1 VNKLYRRPSMADN
14 TIQIEVELKGE
25 RDVTK
30 QLDSLKSGAKDVG
43 EGFKGV
49 TKIMDKSS
57 AQIGEG
63 LSTMSDAV
71 GSSVEA
77 VKSLKGAVGAL
88 GQGGVTSFMS
98 LAGPI
103 GLVTTAVAGLYE
115 GFRQLSGAAKEAEDR
130 QEAMAAASA
139 DLTSKLEALAEGG
152 VIPTTSAL
160 LQFTKVTLQSQVAKE
175 LLQKQVEKSRP
186 QMEAY
191 TESLD
196 AVGKAQDEL
205 NKLEAQSGKTSKETL
220 AARRRL
226 NTAEA
231 ERIKAQGAL
240 NQRLKALQGPLQQNL
255 DLIAKA
261 AEQEKKLEENTTDN
275 LKAKVKENAE
285 RLKTLQIAQEELTTR
300 DDLVLA
306 YAKESISLDASEV
319 AMKAE
324 EMSRADLIKTIDEQT
339 DAIYKLNQADVI
351 RRASSAKAS
360 RQFAEADKKASE
372 AERKRL
378 QEMSKARARAA
389 QAEQT
394 RQTLLQSQ
402 LNQLNIKL
410 TKEGD
415 DELLALARERYE
427 VGLQLA
433 KDDAMKRAIIQKQ
446 YQLEVDTIM
455 DQAEAKEFAR
465 MERLDAERDRERQR
479 QRDQLQKDA
488 DDLVAQQK
496 LMVSSFEE
504 FTKAITKTTTS
515 ELQSAAMTLGSIID
529 EYGQGFAKAGAEAIM
544 FGDVAGKSF
553 KEATGELLKS
563 LAVEATVKALM
574 KGAEA
579 LAMAFIDPALAGN
592 LAASA
597 AAYGAAAAAARAGAG
612 ALGVGGGG
620 GGGGT
625 TASPSGAP
633 QVASAPQREQAE
645 TQSTVVNI
653 NFGGAVIYD
662 TQEAAR
668 RAMVNDIVQTYNRN
682 PRGMARFAQ
691 RMR

>member
-1 VNKLYRRPSMADN
+1 MADN

-579 LAMAFIDPALAGN
+579 LAMAFINPALAGN

-682 PRGMARFAQ
+682 PRGMARFNQQ

>member
-579 LAMAFIDPALAGN
+579 LAMAFINPALAGN

>member
-465 MERLDAERDRERQR
+465 MERMDAERQRSLERQAEAR
-479 QRDQLQKDA
+479 RKALEAEITAQKELLDMVGA
-488 DDLVAQQK
+488 TIEHYGEGLAEAGVSALLFGEGFK
-496 LMVSSFEE
+496 KAAGEVLKGLAIESGVRALME
-504 FTKAITKTTTS
+504 
-515 ELQSAAMTLGSIID
+515 G
-529 EYGQGFAKAGAEAIM
+529 AKA
-544 FGDVAGKSF
+544 
-553 KEATGELLKS
+553 
-563 LAVEATVKALM
+563 
-574 KGAEA
+574 
-579 LAMAFIDPALAGN
+579 
-592 LAASA
+592 LAALFINP
-597 AAYGAAAAAARAGAG
+597 AAAAAHAKSAGIFTAAAVAARAGAG
-612 ALGVGGGG
+612 ALGVGGG

-645 TQSTVVNI
+645 TSSTVVNI

-682 PRGMARFAQ
+682 PRGMARFNQQ

>member
-1 VNKLYRRPSMADN
+1 MAEN

-30 QLDSLKSGAKDVG
+30 QLDNLKDGAKDVG

-71 GSSVEA
+71 GSSAEA
-77 VKSLKGAVGAL
+77 VKSLKGAVSAL
-88 GQGGVTSFMS
+88 GQGGASSFLGLVS
-98 LAGPI
+98 PI
-103 GLVTTAVAGLYE
+103 ALVTTAVAGLYE

-130 QEAMAAASA
+130 QEAMAAAA
-139 DLTSKLEALAEGG
+139 GDLTSKLEALAEGG

-160 LQFTKVTLQSQVAKE
+160 LKFTQVTLQSQVAKE

-205 NKLEAQSGKTSKETL
+205 NKLEAKGLKLSEEGL

-226 NTAEA
+226 TTAEM
-231 ERIKAQGAL
+231 ERDKAQGAL
-240 NQRLKALQGPLQQNL
+240 NKRLKALQGPLQQNL
-255 DLIAKA
+255 ELIAKA
-261 AEQEKKLEENTTDN
+261 SKQEKELEENTTDN

-285 RLKTLQIAQEELTTR
+285 RLKTLQIAEEELYNR
-300 DDLVLA
+300 DALALA
-306 YAKESISLDASEV
+306 YTKEQISLDASKV
-319 AMKAE
+319 ARRSEDMERAE
-324 EMSRADLIKTIDEQT
+324 LIKTIDEQT
-339 DAIYKLNQADVI
+339 QAIQKLNQADVI
-351 RRASSAKAS
+351 GRASSAKAR

-410 TKEGD
+410 TKEGE
-415 DELLALARERYE
+415 DELLALARERYKT
-427 VGLQLA
+427 GLELA
-433 KDDAMKRAIIQKQ
+433 KDDAMRRAVVQKQ
-446 YQLEVDTIM
+446 YQLEINTIM

-465 MERLDAERDRERQR
+465 MERMDAERERERQR
-479 QRDQLQKDA
+479 QREQQQKDA
-488 DDLVAQQK
+488 ADLIAQQE
-496 LMVSSFEE
+496 LMVSSFAE
-504 FTKAITKTTTS
+504 FTKAITKTTAS
-515 ELQSAAMTLGSIID
+515 ELQSAATTLGSIID
-529 EYGQGFAKAGAEAIM
+529 EYGQGFAQAAAEAAL

-579 LAMAFIDPALAGN
+579 LAMAFINPALAGN

-645 TQSTVVNI
+645 TSSTVVNI

>member
-1 VNKLYRRPSMADN
+1 MADN

>member
-1 VNKLYRRPSMADN
+1 VSKLYRRPNMAEN

-30 QLDSLKSGAKDVG
+30 QLDNLKDGAKDVG

-71 GSSVEA
+71 GSSAEA
-77 VKSLKGAVGAL
+77 VKSLKGAVSAL
-88 GQGGVTSFMS
+88 GQGGASSFLGLVS
-98 LAGPI
+98 PI
-103 GLVTTAVAGLYE
+103 ALVTTAVAGLYE

-160 LQFTKVTLQSQVAKE
+160 LKFTQVTLQSQIAKE

-191 TESLD
+191 TASLD

-205 NKLEAQSGKTSKETL
+205 NKLDAKGLKLSEEGL

-226 NTAEA
+226 TTAEM
-231 ERIKAQGAL
+231 ERDKAQGAL

-255 DLIAKA
+255 ELIAKA
-261 AEQEKKLEENTTDN
+261 AKQEKELEENTTDN

-285 RLKTLQIAQEELTTR
+285 RLKTLQIAEQELYSR
-300 DDLVLA
+300 DALVLA
-306 YAKESISLDASEV
+306 NAKEQISLEASNV
-319 AMKAE
+319 ARRAE
-324 EMSRADLIKTIDEQT
+324 DMERADLIKTIDQQT
-339 DAIYKLNQADVI
+339 QAILELNQVDVAG
-351 RRASSAKAS
+351 RAQAAKAR

-378 QEMSKARARAA
+378 EEMSKARARAA
-389 QAEQT
+389 QVEET

-415 DELLALARERYE
+415 EELLALARERYE

-433 KDDAMKRAIIQKQ
+433 KDDAMKRAVVQKQ
-446 YQLEVDTIM
+446 YQLEVNTIM
-455 DQAEAKEFAR
+455 DAAEEKEMA
-465 MERLDAERDRERQR
+465 RLDRLDKERMDRLKKQVADEQAL
-479 QRDQLQKDA
+479 RDKALREQQELIETLSDSIEKYGEGLAQAGVASLLFGEGFKKAAGEVLKGLAIESGVRALMMTADGLAKLFINPADA
-488 DDLVAQQK
+488 
-496 LMVSSFEE
+496 
-504 FTKAITKTTTS
+504 
-515 ELQSAAMTLGSIID
+515 AA
-529 EYGQGFAKAGAEAIM
+529 
-544 FGDVAGKSF
+544 SF
-553 KEATGELLKS
+553 KS
-563 LAVEATVKALM
+563 
-574 KGAEA
+574 
-579 LAMAFIDPALAGN
+579 AG
-592 LAASA
+592 L
-597 AAYGAAAAAARAGAG
+597 YAAAAGVARAGAG

-645 TQSTVVNI
+645 TSSTVVNI

-682 PRGMARFAQ
+682 PRGMARFNQQ

>member
-1 VNKLYRRPSMADN
+1 MAEN

-25 RDVTK
+25 KDVTK
-30 QLDSLKSGAKDVG
+30 QLDNLKSGAKDVG

-88 GQGGVTSFMS
+88 GQGGVASFMS
-98 LAGPI
+98 LASPI
-103 GLVTTAVAGLYE
+103 ALVTTAVAGLYE

-152 VIPTTSAL
+152 VVPTTTAL
-160 LQFTKVTLQSQVAKE
+160 LSFTKATLQAQVSKTLLESQITKTKDE
-175 LLQKQVEKSRP
+175 IEDYS
-186 QMEAY
+186 
-191 TESLD
+191 D
-196 AVGKAQDEL
+196 ALGDLSEVQAEY
-205 NKLEAQSGKTSKETL
+205 NKIEAQHGKLADQTL

-226 NTAEA
+226 NTAEM
-231 ERIKAQGAL
+231 ERNKAQGAL
-240 NQRLKALQGPLQQNL
+240 NERLKKMLGPMKEVYEQV
-255 DLIAKA
+255 AKA
-261 AEQEKKLEENTTDN
+261 AEQEKALEENTTDN

-324 EMSRADLIKTIDEQT
+324 EMSRADLIQTIDEQT

-427 VGLQLA
+427 TGLQLA
-433 KDDAMKRAIIQKQ
+433 KDDAIKRAIVQKQ

-515 ELQSAAMTLGSIID
+515 ELQSL
-529 EYGQGFAKAGAEAIM
+529 
-544 FGDVAGKSF
+544 
-553 KEATGELLKS
+553 S
-563 LAVEATVKALM
+563 L
-574 KGAEA
+574 
-579 LAMAFIDPALAGN
+579 IH
-592 LAASA
+592 
-597 AAYGAAAAAARAGAG
+597 
-612 ALGVGGGG
+612 
-620 GGGGT
+620 
-625 TASPSGAP
+625 
-633 QVASAPQREQAE
+633 
-645 TQSTVVNI
+645 I
-653 NFGGAVIYD
+653 
-662 TQEAAR
+662 
-668 RAMVNDIVQTYNRN
+668 
-682 PRGMARFAQ
+682 
-691 RMR
+691 

>member
-433 KDDAMKRAIIQKQ
+433 KDDAMKRAIVQKQ

-465 MERLDAERDRERQR
+465 MERMDAERQRSLERQAEAR
-479 QRDQLQKDA
+479 RKALEAEITAQKELLDMVGA
-488 DDLVAQQK
+488 TIEHYGEGLAEAGVSALLFGEGFK
-496 LMVSSFEE
+496 KAAGEVLKGLAIESGVRALME
-504 FTKAITKTTTS
+504 
-515 ELQSAAMTLGSIID
+515 G
-529 EYGQGFAKAGAEAIM
+529 AKA
-544 FGDVAGKSF
+544 
-553 KEATGELLKS
+553 
-563 LAVEATVKALM
+563 
-574 KGAEA
+574 
-579 LAMAFIDPALAGN
+579 
-592 LAASA
+592 LAALFINP
-597 AAYGAAAAAARAGAG
+597 AAAAAHAKSAGIFTAAAVAARAGAG

-645 TQSTVVNI
+645 TSI
-653 NFGGAVIYD
+653 NCGQYQLRWRCDIRHPRGGA
-662 TQEAAR
+662 
-668 RAMVNDIVQTYNRN
+668 
-682 PRGMARFAQ
+682 PRYGQ
-691 RMR
+691 RYSPNLQPQPKRDGAL

>member
-1 VNKLYRRPSMADN
+1 LTCYTITLRSYYTDSVSKPYRRPSMAEN

-25 RDVTK
+25 RNVTK
-30 QLDSLKSGAKDVG
+30 QLDNLKSGAKDVG

-71 GSSVEA
+71 GSSFEA

-88 GQGGVTSFMS
+88 GQGGVASFMS
-98 LAGPI
+98 LASPI
-103 GLVTTAVAGLYE
+103 ALVTTAVAGLYE

-191 TESLD
+191 TEALD

-205 NKLEAQSGKTSKETL
+205 NKLEAQGLKLSDEGL
-220 AARRRL
+220 VARRRL
-226 NTAEA
+226 TTAEM
-231 ERIKAQGAL
+231 ERDKAQGAL

-339 DAIYKLNQADVI
+339 DAIDKLNQADVI

-378 QEMSKARARAA
+378 
-389 QAEQT
+389 QT

-433 KDDAMKRAIIQKQ
+433 KDDAIKRAIVQKQ

-465 MERLDAERDRERQR
+465 MERMDAERQRSLERQAEAR
-479 QRDQLQKDA
+479 RKALEAEIAAQKELLDMVGATIEHYGEGLADA
-488 DDLVAQQK
+488 GVSALLFGEGFKKAAGEVLKGLAIESGVRA
-496 LMVSSFEE
+496 LME
-504 FTKAITKTTTS
+504 
-515 ELQSAAMTLGSIID
+515 G
-529 EYGQGFAKAGAEAIM
+529 AKA
-544 FGDVAGKSF
+544 
-553 KEATGELLKS
+553 
-563 LAVEATVKALM
+563 
-574 KGAEA
+574 
-579 LAMAFIDPALAGN
+579 
-592 LAASA
+592 LAALFINP
-597 AAYGAAAAAARAGAG
+597 AAAAAHAKSAGIFTAAAVAARAGAG

-645 TQSTVVNI
+645 GQSTVVNI

>member
-1 VNKLYRRPSMADN
+1 MADN

-579 LAMAFIDPALAGN
+579 LAMAFINPALAGN

>member
-1 VNKLYRRPSMADN
+1 MADN

-433 KDDAMKRAIIQKQ
+433 KDDAIKRAIVQKQ

-465 MERLDAERDRERQR
+465 MERMDAERQRSLERQAEAR
-479 QRDQLQKDA
+479 RKALEAEITAQKELLDMVGA
-488 DDLVAQQK
+488 TIEHYGEGLAEAGVSALLFGEGFK
-496 LMVSSFEE
+496 KAAGEVLKGLAIESGVRALME
-504 FTKAITKTTTS
+504 
-515 ELQSAAMTLGSIID
+515 G
-529 EYGQGFAKAGAEAIM
+529 AKA
-544 FGDVAGKSF
+544 
-553 KEATGELLKS
+553 
-563 LAVEATVKALM
+563 
-574 KGAEA
+574 
-579 LAMAFIDPALAGN
+579 
-592 LAASA
+592 LAALFINP
-597 AAYGAAAAAARAGAG
+597 AAAAAHAKSAGIFTAAAVAARAGAG
-612 ALGVGGGG
+612 ALGVGGG

-645 TQSTVVNI
+645 TSSTVVNI

-682 PRGMARFAQ
+682 PRGMARFNQQ